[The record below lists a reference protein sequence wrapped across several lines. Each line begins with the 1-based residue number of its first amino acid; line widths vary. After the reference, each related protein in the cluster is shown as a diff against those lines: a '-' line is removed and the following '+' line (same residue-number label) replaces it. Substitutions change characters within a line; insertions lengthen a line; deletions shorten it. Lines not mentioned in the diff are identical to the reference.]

1 MYKSLRSS
9 RSVIGRLSNLRKKAG
24 ISLFSLFFSVVGTIQ
39 TSLCYLR
46 LVQHSRLHRI
56 GQEEARHWAAN
67 AEMPS
72 YKYAAIFL
80 HLLWQSRD
88 GRCDSGGVA
97 GAVF

>member
-1 MYKSLRSS
+1 
-9 RSVIGRLSNLRKKAG
+9 
-24 ISLFSLFFSVVGTIQ
+24 
-39 TSLCYLR
+39 
-46 LVQHSRLHRI
+46 VQHSRLHRI
-56 GQEEARHWAAN
+56 GQVEARHWAAN